1 MRSAAKVGLA
11 ESLPTINYSC
21 CRNGSLY
28 CFKLLFAQNIKQI
41 SQDKSLLTTPSVHG
55 HVNIIRYI
63 LSSHSQFKDKSD
75 FLVKILQNA
84 ASNNQSEVVEYLIKN
99 GLVRNLEK
107 SNIND
112 EVGDNDANNH
122 GGAEDANNHG
132 VFEDANNHGGAEDAN
147 NHGGAENGNK
157 NGGAEDSSSIDINKA
172 LLNIEGEIIIE
183 K

>member
-1 MRSAAKVGLA
+1 MNFKLDKIFLPKKGEINCNKFILAACQ
-11 ESLPTINYSC
+11 SC

-28 CFKLLFAQNIKQI
+28 CFKILFVQNIKQI
-41 SQDKSLLTTPSVHG
+41 SQYKSLLTTALVHG

-112 EVGDNDANNH
+112 EVGDD
-122 GGAEDANNHG
+122 DT
-132 VFEDANNHGGAEDAN
+132 N

-157 NGGAEDSSSIDINKA
+157 NGGAGNGNKNGGAEDSNSIDINKHC
-172 LLNIEGEIIIE
+172 
-183 K
+183 